1 MLDFCTIQIE
11 ILKDREEK
19 LRREILDCKIQKEF
33 LTEMIQ
39 QITKDE
45 NKNA

>member
-11 ILKDREEK
+11 ILKEREEK

-33 LTEMIQ
+33 LTEMLQ
-39 QITKDE
+39 ELTKDR
-45 NKNA
+45 NKYA